1 MFSWALTFILLTIT
15 PILLS
20 GLLMKL
26 YFIKKTSIFIIWTN
40 ILLYNLNILSMALLF
55 QHFCDD
61 VRSGQT
67 LLKIL
72 YIGVSF
78 LSIPLSSE
86 QVPILLRYC
95 TSIFPQVVLGYSFEV
110 LILADVI

>member
-1 MFSWALTFILLTIT
+1 
-15 PILLS
+15 
-20 GLLMKL
+20 
-26 YFIKKTSIFIIWTN
+26 
-40 ILLYNLNILSMALLF
+40 MALLF